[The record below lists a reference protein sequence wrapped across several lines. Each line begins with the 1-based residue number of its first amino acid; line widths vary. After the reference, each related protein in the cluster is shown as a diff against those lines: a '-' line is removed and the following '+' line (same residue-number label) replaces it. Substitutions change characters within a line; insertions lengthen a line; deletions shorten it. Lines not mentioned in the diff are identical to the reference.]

1 MATGGPNDAAAN
13 GASTSG
19 LDNSGNGG
27 NSGGSGNNSGN
38 GGNGSARA
46 PRAKPPS
53 VLATLLNLPYFVA
66 VVFLMYWS
74 LPFCALF
81 GYIPPWQL
89 WGKRNDI
96 FYWCKFFV
104 DAFRIDARLIE
115 PKGKKDAAAAKEK
128 TPPSLGA
135 GAPLYRGPGPVIYLA
150 NHRSWADFFLDA
162 YLTAGRAQMLSRMAV
177 LYAFPWFML
186 PITVDRGCVVFKR
199 GTIADKDAFNSWLDS
214 KIAASPAPGLVVY
227 PEGHRSSLEHSLP
240 LKRGMLHYAYGRKV
254 PVQVVMSAGKERVLS
269 EKRRRAAWGGIVA
282 TAYAPVIHPS
292 DYSDFSSFMAA
303 VQASWDA
310 AWEEARPYAFE
321 EGSRARVE
329 ALPKN
334 KVVVDLYRWPPHLQA
349 AQTLFAVAAAC
360 AMTLTVWCWCKAALW
375 LTSAAVVVPLRPA
388 LLALWLVWVVASFVA
403 CRDDGGDGGVS
414 KVVAAEAKKDA

>member
-1 MATGGPNDAAAN
+1 MATGGDASGAAAN

-19 LDNSGNGG
+19 I
-27 NSGGSGNNSGN
+27 GN
-38 GGNGSARA
+38 GGNGGNGGSARQKTRS
-46 PRAKPPS
+46 PPPS

-66 VVFLMYWS
+66 AVFLMYWS

-104 DAFRIDARLIE
+104 DAFRIDPRLIE
-115 PKGKKDAAAAKEK
+115 PAKNAAAAAKEK
-128 TPPSLGA
+128 TPSLGA

-199 GTIADKDAFNSWLDS
+199 GTISDKEAFNSWLDA

-254 PVQVVMSAGKERVLS
+254 PVQVVMSAGKERVIS

-282 TAYAPVIHPS
+282 TAYAPVIHPA
-292 DYSDFSSFMAA
+292 DFSDFASFMAA

-329 ALPKN
+329 ALPPN

-349 AQTLFAVAAAC
+349 AQTLFAAAAAC
-360 AMTLTVWCWCKAALW
+360 AMTLTVWCWWKAALW

-388 LLALWLVWVVASFVA
+388 LLALWSVWVVASFVA

-414 KVVAAEAKKDA
+414 KKVVEAEKKAA